1 MLLYDVLYALR
12 RYFIIVCAL
21 VWSMGMSAFTALTP
35 ETYHFVSLHG
45 DAGYSALLH
54 TVSGMRPSAGVNTN
68 LGVDYRLFHN
78 NFIFSA
84 GLEGMY
90 ELNINSMD
98 ELDVEIP
105 MLDTEGQLFDMH
117 VHVDKSRD
125 LAHMLN
131 LNIPL
136 LFGGEWG
143 RFYFMVGP
151 KISLNL
157 YGAASSRAEVT
168 TYGEYDKYYDDFY
181 DMPNH
186 QFASDQYMGS
196 ATLPMKWN
204 FNIMA
209 HLEIGGRVGHMFKY
223 KQFRL
228 NPDKIRMY
236 LAAYADFGLLD
247 VHVASG
253 GAPLFEYRDTDKG
266 VQFYVQPFMKSNIAD
281 NAVFRNLNIGIKY
294 TIAFEMPKK
303 GKSYIYDYKKYDR
316 PRIKRGG
323 NQGIKF

>member
-1 MLLYDVLYALR
+1 MCCFWCLGCLA
-12 RYFIIVCAL
+12 
-21 VWSMGMSAFTALTP
+21 WK
-35 ETYHFVSLHG
+35 
-45 DAGYSALLH
+45 
-54 TVSGMRPSAGVNTN
+54 PSTGFNGN

-78 NFIFSA
+78 NFIFSV
-84 GLEGMY
+84 GVEGMY
-90 ELNINSMD
+90 ELNVNSMD
-98 ELDVEIP
+98 ELDVSIP
-105 MLDTEGQLFDMH
+105 MMDTEGELFDMH

-125 LAHMLN
+125 LAQMVN

-151 KISLNL
+151 KVSLNMW
-157 YGAASSRAEVT
+157 GVTSSHAEVT

-186 QFASDQYMGS
+186 QFESDQYMGS
-196 ATLPMKWN
+196 AVLPLKWN

-209 HLEIGGRVGHMFKY
+209 HAEIGGRIGHMFKH

-236 LAAYADFGLLD
+236 LAAYMDFGVLD
-247 VHVASG
+247 VHIKGS
-253 GAPLFEYRDTDKG
+253 GAPMFEYRETDKG
-266 VQFYVQPFMKSNIAD
+266 VQFYVQPLMKSDLAD
-281 NAVFRNLNIGIKY
+281 NAVFRNLNVGIKF
-294 TIAFEMPKK
+294 TVAFEMPKH
-303 GKSYIYDYKKYDR
+303 GKSYIYDYQKNDR
-316 PRIKRGG
+316 LNVKRGG